1 MCEPDTVGVLSA
13 LEQEGLAGK
22 VTFVGFDPSPHLVE
36 AMRENKV
43 HGLVL
48 QDPVAMGY
56 LGVKA
61 VVEHLQGKPVE
72 KMVSTGEALATPE
85 NVDTP
90 EMQKLLNPVQ
100 AD

>member
-1 MCEPDTVGVLSA
+1 VGVLSA

-22 VTFVGFDPSPHLVE
+22 VVFVGFDPSPHLIE
-36 AMRENKV
+36 AMREKKV

-56 LGVKA
+56 LSVKTLVA
-61 VVEHLQGKPVE
+61 SLRGE
-72 KMVSTGEALATPE
+72 KVDRRIPTGEVMATPE
-85 NVDTP
+85 NMSSP
-90 EMQKLLNPVQ
+90 EIHKLLNPEQ